1 MFTGIIQG
9 LGQINALSQDRILV
23 HLLPNTAEKILPDLQ
38 LGDSVAVD
46 GVCLTAEEV
55 LSEGL
60 VASVSP
66 ETLQRSTLEKASQ
79 NSAYV
84 NIESS
89 LRAGGKIGGHF
100 VSGHVDGIGVLVKSV
115 NTKSSWELTF
125 SAPSG
130 LTEQWQQYLSRFL
143 VSKGSIAVNGI
154 SLTIADCDEQ
164 GRWFRV
170 AVIPVT
176 YGETNL
182 SYLRIG
188 DWVNL
193 EGDILGKYVEKLL
206 GDRHQS
212 LVHQEE
218 ISLAFLSENGYG

>member
-23 HLLPNTAEKILPDLQ
+23 HLLTDTAQKILPDLE

-46 GVCLTAEEV
+46 GVCLTAEEIA
-55 LSEGL
+55 SEGFI
-60 VASVSP
+60 ASVSP

-79 NSAYV
+79 SSAYV

-100 VSGHVDGIGVLVKSV
+100 ISGHVDGIGSLVKSV
-115 NTKSSWELTF
+115 VTQNAWELTF
-125 SAPSG
+125 SAPRG
-130 LTEQWQQYLSRFL
+130 MMEQWQRYLSRFL

-154 SLTIADCDEQ
+154 SLTIADCDDQ
-164 GRWFRV
+164 GSWFRV

-182 SYLRIG
+182 NYLKIG

-206 GDRHQS
+206 GDRYQS
-212 LVHQEE
+212 QARQEE
-218 ISLAFLSENGYG
+218 ISLAFLNENGYG

>member
-23 HLLPNTAEKILPDLQ
+23 HLLTDTAQKILPDLE

-46 GVCLTAEEV
+46 GVCLTAEEIA
-55 LSEGL
+55 SEGFI
-60 VASVSP
+60 ASVSP

-79 NSAYV
+79 SSAYV

-100 VSGHVDGIGVLVKSV
+100 VSGHVDGIGSLVKSV
-115 NTKSSWELTF
+115 VTQNAWELTF
-125 SAPSG
+125 SAPRG
-130 LTEQWQQYLSRFL
+130 MMEQWQRYLSRFL

-154 SLTIADCDEQ
+154 SLTIADCDDQ
-164 GRWFRV
+164 GSWFRV

-182 SYLRIG
+182 NYLKIG

-206 GDRHQS
+206 GDQYQS
-212 LVHQEE
+212 QARQEE
-218 ISLAFLSENGYG
+218 ISLAFLNENGYG

>member
-55 LSEGL
+55 VLEGFI
-60 VASVSP
+60 ASVSP

-79 NSAYV
+79 SSAYV

-100 VSGHVDGIGVLVKSV
+100 VSGHVDGIGSLIKSV
-115 NTKSSWELTF
+115 NTKNSWELTF

-182 SYLRIG
+182 SYLKIG

-193 EGDILGKYVEKLL
+193 EGDILGKYVEKLF

-212 LVHQEE
+212 LVNQEE

>member
-55 LSEGL
+55 VLEGFI
-60 VASVSP
+60 ASVSP

-79 NSAYV
+79 SSAYV

-100 VSGHVDGIGVLVKSV
+100 VSGHVDGIGGLVKSV

-125 SAPSG
+125 SAPSR
-130 LTEQWQQYLSRFL
+130 LTEQWQRYLSRFL

-182 SYLRIG
+182 SYLKIG

-212 LVHQEE
+212 LVRQEE

>member
-55 LSEGL
+55 VLEGFI
-60 VASVSP
+60 ASVSP

-79 NSAYV
+79 SSAYV

-100 VSGHVDGIGVLVKSV
+100 VSGHVDGIGGLVKSV
-115 NTKSSWELTF
+115 NTKNSWELTF

-182 SYLRIG
+182 SYLKIG

-206 GDRHQS
+206 GDRHHS

>member
-55 LSEGL
+55 LSEGF

-79 NSAYV
+79 SSAYV

-100 VSGHVDGIGVLVKSV
+100 VSGHVDGIGGLMKSV

-182 SYLRIG
+182 NYLKIG

-206 GDRHQS
+206 GDRHNS
-212 LVHQEE
+212 LVHHEE

>member
-1 MFTGIIQG
+1 
-9 LGQINALSQDRILV
+9 L
-23 HLLPNTAEKILPDLQ
+23 E

-46 GVCLTAEEV
+46 GVCLTAEKIV
-55 LSEGL
+55 SGGF

-66 ETLQRSTLEKASQ
+66 ETLQRSTLEQASQ
-79 NSAYV
+79 SSAYV

-100 VSGHVDGIGVLVKSV
+100 VSGHVDGIGSLVKSV
-115 NTKSSWELTF
+115 TTQNAWELTF

-130 LTEQWQQYLSRFL
+130 MMEQWQRYLSRFL

-154 SLTIADCDEQ
+154 SLTIADCDHQ
-164 GRWFRV
+164 GSWFKV

-182 SYLRIG
+182 NYLKIG

-206 GDRHQS
+206 GDRYPSQAR
-212 LVHQEE
+212 QEE
-218 ISLAFLSENGYG
+218 ISLAFLNENGYG

>member
-9 LGQINALSQDRILV
+9 LGQVKALSQDRILV
-23 HLLPNTAEKILPDLQ
+23 HLLPNTAQKILPDLE

-46 GVCLTAEEV
+46 GVCLTAEKIAP
-55 LSEGL
+55 EGF

-79 NSAYV
+79 SSAYV

-100 VSGHVDGIGVLVKSV
+100 VSGHVDGIGSLVKSAIAK
-115 NTKSSWELTF
+115 NAWELTF

-130 LTEQWQQYLSRFL
+130 LTEQWQRYLSRFL

-164 GRWFRV
+164 GSWFRV

-182 SYLRIG
+182 NYLKIG

-206 GDRHQS
+206 GDRYQRPS
-212 LVHQEE
+212 GQEE

>member
-1 MFTGIIQG
+1 VFTGIIQG
-9 LGQINALSQDRILV
+9 LGQVNALSQDRILV
-23 HLLPNTAEKILPDLQ
+23 QLLPDTAQKILPDLE

-46 GVCLTAEEV
+46 GVCLTAEKIV
-55 LSEGL
+55 SGGF

-66 ETLQRSTLEKASQ
+66 ETLQRSTLEQASQ
-79 NSAYV
+79 SSAYV

-100 VSGHVDGIGVLVKSV
+100 VSGHVDGIGSLVKSV
-115 NTKSSWELTF
+115 TTQNAWELTF

-130 LTEQWQQYLSRFL
+130 MMEQWQRYLSRFL

-154 SLTIADCDEQ
+154 SLTIADCDHQ
-164 GRWFRV
+164 GSWFKV

-182 SYLRIG
+182 NYLKIG

-206 GDRHQS
+206 GDRYPSQAR
-212 LVHQEE
+212 QEE
-218 ISLAFLSENGYG
+218 ISLAFLNENGYG

>member
-23 HLLPNTAEKILPDLQ
+23 RLLPNTAEKILPDLQ

-55 LSEGL
+55 VLEGFI
-60 VASVSP
+60 ASVSP

-79 NSAYV
+79 SSAYV

-100 VSGHVDGIGVLVKSV
+100 VSGHVDGIGGLVKSV
-115 NTKSSWELTF
+115 NTKNSWELTF

-170 AVIPVT
+170 SVIPVT

-182 SYLRIG
+182 SYLKIG

-212 LVHQEE
+212 LVHREE

>member
-1 MFTGIIQG
+1 
-9 LGQINALSQDRILV
+9 
-23 HLLPNTAEKILPDLQ
+23 
-38 LGDSVAVD
+38 
-46 GVCLTAEEV
+46 GVCLTAEEIA
-55 LSEGL
+55 SEGFI
-60 VASVSP
+60 ASVSP

-79 NSAYV
+79 GSSYV

-100 VSGHVDGIGVLVKSV
+100 VSGHVDGIGSLVKSV
-115 NTKSSWELTF
+115 ITQNSWELTF
-125 SAPSG
+125 SAPTG

-154 SLTIADCDEQ
+154 SLTIADCDDQ
-164 GRWFRV
+164 GNWFKV

-182 SYLRIG
+182 NYLKIG

-206 GDRHQS
+206 GDRSYS
-212 LVHQEE
+212 LASQEV
-218 ISLAFLSENGYG
+218 ISLDFLRENGYG

>member
-9 LGQINALSQDRILV
+9 LGQVNALSQDRILV
-23 HLLPNTAEKILPDLQ
+23 QLLPDTAQKILPDLE

-46 GVCLTAEEV
+46 GVCLTAEKIV
-55 LSEGL
+55 SGGF

-66 ETLQRSTLEKASQ
+66 ETLQRSTLEQASQ
-79 NSAYV
+79 SSAYV

-100 VSGHVDGIGVLVKSV
+100 VSGHVDGIGSLVKSV
-115 NTKSSWELTF
+115 TTQNAWELTF

-130 LTEQWQQYLSRFL
+130 MMEQWQRYLSRFL

-154 SLTIADCDEQ
+154 SLTIADCDHQ
-164 GRWFRV
+164 GSWFKV

-182 SYLRIG
+182 NYLKIG

-206 GDRHQS
+206 GDRYPSQAR
-212 LVHQEE
+212 QEE
-218 ISLAFLSENGYG
+218 ISLAFLNENGYG

>member
-9 LGQINALSQDRILV
+9 LGTLNSLSQDRILV
-23 HLLPNTAEKILPDLQ
+23 NLLPDTAQKILGDLA
-38 LGDSVAVD
+38 LGDSIAVD
-46 GVCLTAEEV
+46 GVCLTAEEIV
-55 LSEGL
+55 AEGF

-66 ETLQRSTLEKASQ
+66 ETLQRSTLEKAVQ
-79 NSAYV
+79 TSAYV

-100 VSGHVDGIGVLVKSV
+100 VSGHVDGIGSLVKSV
-115 NTKSSWELTF
+115 VTQNAWELTF
-125 SAPSG
+125 SAPNG
-130 LTEQWQQYLSRFL
+130 LTEQWQQYLARFL

-154 SLTIADCDEQ
+154 SLTIADCDAQ
-164 GRWFRV
+164 GSWFKV

-182 SYLRIG
+182 NYLNVG

-206 GDRHQS
+206 GDRHHS
-212 LVHQEE
+212 LTRTEE
-218 ISLAFLSENGYG
+218 ISLEFLSENGYG

>member
-55 LSEGL
+55 VLEGFI
-60 VASVSP
+60 ASVSP

-79 NSAYV
+79 SSAYV

-100 VSGHVDGIGVLVKSV
+100 VSGHVDGIGGLVKSV

-143 VSKGSIAVNGI
+143 VSKGSIAVNVI
-154 SLTIADCDEQ
+154 SLTIEDCDEH

-212 LVHQEE
+212 LVHREE

>member
-9 LGQINALSQDRILV
+9 LGQINALSRDRVLV
-23 HLLPNTAEKILPDLQ
+23 HLLPETAQKILPDLE

-55 LSEGL
+55 VSEGF

-79 NSAYV
+79 TSAYV

-100 VSGHVDGIGVLVKSV
+100 VSGHVDGIGSLVKSV
-115 NTKSSWELTF
+115 NTQTSWELTF

-164 GRWFRV
+164 GSWFRV

-182 SYLRIG
+182 SYLKIG

-206 GDRHQS
+206 GDRRQS
-212 LVHQEE
+212 PSRQEE

>member
-23 HLLPNTAEKILPDLQ
+23 RLLPNTAEKILPDLQ

-55 LSEGL
+55 VLEGF

-79 NSAYV
+79 SSAYV

-100 VSGHVDGIGVLVKSV
+100 VSGHVDGIGGLVKSV
-115 NTKSSWELTF
+115 NTKNSWELTF

-182 SYLRIG
+182 SYLKIG

-193 EGDILGKYVEKLL
+193 ESDILGKYVEKLL
-206 GDRHQS
+206 GDLHQS

>member
-9 LGQINALSQDRILV
+9 LGQINALSQNRVLV
-23 HLLPNTAEKILPDLQ
+23 HLLPDTAQKILPDLEI
-38 LGDSVAVD
+38 GDSVAVD
-46 GVCLTAEEV
+46 GVCLTAEEIA
-55 LSEGL
+55 SGGFI
-60 VASVSP
+60 ASVSP

-79 NSAYV
+79 GSSYV

-100 VSGHVDGIGVLVKSV
+100 VSGHVDGIGSLVKSV
-115 NTKSSWELTF
+115 ITQNSWELTF
-125 SAPSG
+125 SAPQG

-154 SLTIADCDEQ
+154 SLTIADCDDQ
-164 GRWFRV
+164 GNWFKV

-182 SYLRIG
+182 NYLTIG

-206 GDRHQS
+206 GDRSYS
-212 LVHQEE
+212 LASQEA
-218 ISLAFLSENGYG
+218 ISLDFLRENGYG

>member
-9 LGQINALSQDRILV
+9 LGQVKALSQDRILV
-23 HLLPNTAEKILPDLQ
+23 HLLPNTAQKILPDLE

-46 GVCLTAEEV
+46 GVCLTAEKIAP
-55 LSEGL
+55 EGF

-79 NSAYV
+79 SSAYV

-100 VSGHVDGIGVLVKSV
+100 VSGHVDGIGSLVKSAIAK
-115 NTKSSWELTF
+115 NAWELTF

-164 GRWFRV
+164 GSWFRV

-182 SYLRIG
+182 NYLKIG

-212 LVHQEE
+212 LVYQEE
-218 ISLAFLSENGYG
+218 ISLAFLSENGYV

>member
-23 HLLPNTAEKILPDLQ
+23 RLLPNTAEKILPDLQ

-55 LSEGL
+55 VLEGF

-79 NSAYV
+79 SSAYV

-89 LRAGGKIGGHF
+89 LRAGGQIGGHF
-100 VSGHVDGIGVLVKSV
+100 VSGHVDGIGGLVKSV
-115 NTKSSWELTF
+115 NTKNSWELTF

-182 SYLRIG
+182 SYLKIG

-193 EGDILGKYVEKLL
+193 ESDILGKYVEKLL

>member
-1 MFTGIIQG
+1 
-9 LGQINALSQDRILV
+9 
-23 HLLPNTAEKILPDLQ
+23 
-38 LGDSVAVD
+38 
-46 GVCLTAEEV
+46 
-55 LSEGL
+55 
-60 VASVSP
+60 
-66 ETLQRSTLEKASQ
+66 
-79 NSAYV
+79 
-84 NIESS
+84 
-89 LRAGGKIGGHF
+89 
-100 VSGHVDGIGVLVKSV
+100 VSGHVDGIGGLVKSV

-182 SYLRIG
+182 SYLKIG

-206 GDRHQS
+206 GDRHHS

>member
-9 LGQINALSQDRILV
+9 LGQINALSQNRVLV
-23 HLLPNTAEKILPDLQ
+23 HLLPDTAQKILPDLEI
-38 LGDSVAVD
+38 GDSVAVD
-46 GVCLTAEEV
+46 GVCLTAEEIA
-55 LSEGL
+55 SEGFI
-60 VASVSP
+60 ASVSP

-79 NSAYV
+79 SSSYV

-100 VSGHVDGIGVLVKSV
+100 VSGHVDGIGSLVKSV
-115 NTKSSWELTF
+115 ITQNSWELTF
-125 SAPSG
+125 SAPQG

-154 SLTIADCDEQ
+154 SLTIADCDDQ
-164 GRWFRV
+164 GNWFKV

-182 SYLRIG
+182 NYLKIG

-206 GDRHQS
+206 GDRSYS
-212 LVHQEE
+212 LASQEA
-218 ISLAFLSENGYG
+218 ISLDFLRENGYG

>member
-23 HLLPNTAEKILPDLQ
+23 HLLTDTAQKILPDLE
-38 LGDSVAVD
+38 LGDSLAVD
-46 GVCLTAEEV
+46 GVCLTAEEIA
-55 LSEGL
+55 SEGFI
-60 VASVSP
+60 ASVSP

-79 NSAYV
+79 SSAYV

-100 VSGHVDGIGVLVKSV
+100 VSGHVDGIGSLVKSV
-115 NTKSSWELTF
+115 VTQNAWELTF
-125 SAPSG
+125 SAPRG
-130 LTEQWQQYLSRFL
+130 MMEHWQRYLSRFL

-154 SLTIADCDEQ
+154 SLTIADCDDR
-164 GRWFRV
+164 GSWFRV

-182 SYLRIG
+182 NYLKIG

-206 GDRHQS
+206 GDRYQS
-212 LVHQEE
+212 QARQEE
-218 ISLAFLSENGYG
+218 ISLAFLNENGYG

>member
-38 LGDSVAVD
+38 LGDSVALD

-55 LSEGL
+55 LSEGF

-79 NSAYV
+79 SSAYV

-100 VSGHVDGIGVLVKSV
+100 VSGHVDGIGGLVKSV

-182 SYLRIG
+182 SYLKIG

-206 GDRHQS
+206 GDRHHS

>member
-55 LSEGL
+55 VLEGFI
-60 VASVSP
+60 ASVSP

-79 NSAYV
+79 SSAYV

-100 VSGHVDGIGVLVKSV
+100 VSGHVDGIGGLVKSV

-212 LVHQEE
+212 LVHREE

>member
-9 LGQINALSQDRILV
+9 LGQVNALSKDRILV
-23 HLLPNTAEKILPDLQ
+23 HLLTDTAQKILPELE

-46 GVCLTAEEV
+46 GVCLTAEKIV
-55 LSEGL
+55 SGGF

-66 ETLQRSTLEKASQ
+66 ETLQRSTLEQASQ
-79 NSAYV
+79 SSAYV

-100 VSGHVDGIGVLVKSV
+100 VSGHVDGIGSLVKSV
-115 NTKSSWELTF
+115 ITQNAWELTF

-130 LTEQWQQYLSRFL
+130 MMEQWQRYLSRFL

-154 SLTIADCDEQ
+154 SLTIADCDHQ
-164 GRWFRV
+164 GSWFKV

-182 SYLRIG
+182 NYLKIG

-206 GDRHQS
+206 GDRYPSQAR
-212 LVHQEE
+212 QEG
-218 ISLAFLSENGYG
+218 ISLAFLNENGYG

>member
-1 MFTGIIQG
+1 MFTGIIEG
-9 LGQINALSQDRILV
+9 LGQINPLSQDRILV
-23 HLLPNTAEKILPDLQ
+23 HLLPGTAPKILPDLQ

-46 GVCLTAEEV
+46 GVCLTAEEIV
-55 LSEGL
+55 SEGF

-79 NSAYV
+79 TSAYV

-100 VSGHVDGIGVLVKSV
+100 VSGHVDGIGSLLKSV
-115 NTKSSWELTF
+115 ITQNAWELTF

-130 LTEQWQQYLSRFL
+130 LMEQWQRYLSRFL

-164 GRWFRV
+164 GSWFRV

-176 YGETNL
+176 YSETNL
-182 SYLRIG
+182 NYLKIG

-212 LVHQEE
+212 LARQEE